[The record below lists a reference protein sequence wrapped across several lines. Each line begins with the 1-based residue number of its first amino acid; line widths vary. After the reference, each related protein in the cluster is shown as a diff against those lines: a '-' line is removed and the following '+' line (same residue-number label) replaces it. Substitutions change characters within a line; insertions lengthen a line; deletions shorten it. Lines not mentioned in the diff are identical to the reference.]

1 MDFKNCAYNKYGSID
16 MEINHPAYGWIPFTA
31 SEDDDV
37 AYGAELYNVA
47 IEAGEIA
54 PYQTPDIEQVRQDY
68 PALTARQFWMAA
80 ANIDVD
86 KDVILTAI
94 KNNMADSVERKMTI
108 AELESG
114 SFDRLNDT
122 VIDIMA
128 MLDIPAE
135 QVDNLWLWAAR
146 L

>member
-1 MDFKNCAYNKYGSID
+1 MEFKNCSYNKYGTID
-16 MEINHPAYGWIPFTA
+16 MEINHPAYGWLPFTA
-31 SEDDDV
+31 SDDDDV
-37 AYGAELYNVA
+37 SYSVELYNRA

-54 PYQTPDIEQVRQDY
+54 PYQTPDIEQVRLDY

-94 KNNMADSVERKMTI
+94 KANMPDSVERKMTI

-114 SFDRLNDT
+114 LFDRLNDT

-135 QVDNLWLWAAR
+135 QVDALWIWASK